1 MGILIFLFYFLV
13 VDEQSAKKENETQRA
28 NEVSAAFD
36 E

>member
-1 MGILIFLFYFLV
+1 MRILIFFIYFLV
-13 VDEQSAKKENETQRA
+13 VDEQSAKKENETQRT